1 MGFNNNERRPK
12 ASSDAE
18 NYAKGNL
25 KTSTEVWS
33 HAEAKGGGGKPEG
46 SFTVNLIDEISKY

>member
-1 MGFNNNERRPK
+1 MTTYLFCLVAAYEEMGFNNNERRPK

-33 HAEAKGGGGKPEG
+33 HAEAKGGGGG
-46 SFTVNLIDEISKY
+46 